1 MATTHLSFAKRLAA
15 LPAGERRLLAAWT
28 GAALVALALG
38 VAFGL
43 ATAWARFGWA
53 GGDAESGYRL
63 LTLHGVTAFFY
74 WLYFAQGAVLLAI
87 SAAFAGDEPRLALA
101 PLGTVALGLML
112 AGLAA
117 NMAAILGGPP
127 LLYNAPPELVDE
139 TARANGGLFYAG
151 YLMLG
156 ASLVVMALPAMAT
169 GLRAKSRGHAW
180 SVPSFAAVA
189 WAGLLMVSGIA
200 AFGAFLGP
208 ALWAWGLGDMP
219 TDSETRWHVLFHN
232 LHYLPLMGAALVWYV
247 LVAELTG
254 VRSIFGDSFSKG
266 VWAIYLLFVPPTSL
280 YHMFLDPGLAPSV
293 RALGSLLSLFI
304 SVPTV
309 AVFLILVASLE
320 AAGRAQ
326 GAKGAFGWLRLLPW
340 REPGMNAIAMA
351 VVNLALGG
359 AFAFVLIQERLAP
372 LLSDTFFVPA
382 YFHFLTVGAVSLSLL
397 AALGRVIVGIAGR
410 PLPAARL
417 LAVLPYIVT
426 AGLTLFGGAGLW
438 AGLMG
443 MPRRA
448 MEVGYDGAAPAA
460 WGALSPLIGVGG
472 AVMALGLLA
481 YAVILLAAM
490 PWRVPRTTA
499 DFAPTLP
506 GGALQTTSAPA
517 AERAWAAPLLV
528 GGLVAAMFA
537 ATAAA
542 FILLR
547 GLPLVG
553 AAGGH

>member
-1 MATTHLSFAKRLAA
+1 MSAQVPQGFARRVAA
-15 LPAGERRLLAAWT
+15 LPAGQRYLLAAWT
-28 GAALVALALG
+28 GAALAALFLG

-43 ATAWARFGWA
+43 FTAWARFGLA
-53 GGDAESGYRL
+53 GADAESGYRM

-74 WLYFAQGAVLLAI
+74 WLYFAQGAVLLAV
-87 SAAFAGDEPRLALA
+87 SAAFASDEPRLSLA
-101 PLGTVALGLML
+101 PLGAVAFALML

-127 LLYNAPPELVDE
+127 LLYNAPPELADDSS
-139 TARANGGLFYAG
+139 RASAGLFYAG
-151 YLMLG
+151 YLLLG
-156 ASLVVMALPAMAT
+156 AGLVVMALPALAT
-169 GLRAKSRGHAW
+169 GLRAKSRGHDW
-180 SVPSFAAVA
+180 SVPGFAAAA

-208 ALWAWGLGDMP
+208 ALWTWGLGAMP
-219 TDSETRWHVLFHN
+219 ADTETRWHVLFHN

-254 VRSIFGDSFSKG
+254 VRSIFGDAFSKR

-280 YHMFLDPGLAPSV
+280 YHMFLDPGLTPSV

-320 AAGRAQ
+320 ADGRAR
-326 GAKGAFGWLRLLPW
+326 GALGVFGWLRLLPW
-340 REPGMNAIAMA
+340 REPGMSAIAMA
-351 VVNLALGG
+351 IVNLALGG
-359 AFAFVLIQERLAP
+359 AFAFVLIQEKLAP

-397 AALGRVIVGIAGR
+397 AALGRVIVGLTGR

-417 LAVLPYIVT
+417 LTGLPYLVT
-426 AGLTLFGGAGLW
+426 AGLVLFGGAGMW

-443 MPRRA
+443 MPRRVMA
-448 MEVGYDGAAPAA
+448 VDYDGAAPAA
-460 WGALSPLIGVGG
+460 WAVLSPLIGIGG
-472 AVMALGLLA
+472 AVMAAGVLA
-481 YAVILLAAM
+481 YAAVLLAAL
-490 PWRVPRTTA
+490 PWRLGRAGA
-499 DFAPTLP
+499 DMAMP
-506 GGALQTTSAPA
+506 GGATRAISGTPTGP
-517 AERAWAAPLLV
+517 AWAAPIFV
-528 GGLVAAMFA
+528 GALVAAMFL

-542 FILLR
+542 FILMR
-547 GLPLVG
+547 GLPLLG
-553 AAGGH
+553 AGGGH